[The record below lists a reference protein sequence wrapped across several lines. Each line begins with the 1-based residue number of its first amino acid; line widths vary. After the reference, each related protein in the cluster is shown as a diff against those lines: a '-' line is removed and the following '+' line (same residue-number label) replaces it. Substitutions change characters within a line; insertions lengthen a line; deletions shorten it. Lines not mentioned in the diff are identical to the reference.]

1 MSDPRVEKLADM
13 LVNYSVGIKPG
24 DKAII
29 EGNEL
34 AKPLITA
41 IYQKVLEAG
50 GISLSVIDLDRF
62 GRGLLPGGFRWAT
75 SIHP

>member
-24 DKAII
+24 YKAMI

-41 IYQKVLEAG
+41 IYKKVLEAG
-50 GISLSVIDLDRF
+50 GIPLS
-62 GRGLLPGGFRWAT
+62 
-75 SIHP
+75 HH